1 MSSLRKA
8 RAELQ
13 KLQDQVAAKS
23 PIPKSGITRINDDL
37 NETRCSSPRTNS
49 GESPR
54 VFDPSLRPCF
64 PDAYSVKVRYERVR
78 RL

>member
-23 PIPKSGITRINDDL
+23 PIPKSGIIHINDDL
-37 NETRCSSPRTNS
+37 NETREQVCERLGIDPNTPGLVFLYRNAADDRTLWPS
-49 GESPR
+49 GVHR
-54 VFDPSLRPCF
+54 
-64 PDAYSVKVRYERVR
+64 
-78 RL
+78 